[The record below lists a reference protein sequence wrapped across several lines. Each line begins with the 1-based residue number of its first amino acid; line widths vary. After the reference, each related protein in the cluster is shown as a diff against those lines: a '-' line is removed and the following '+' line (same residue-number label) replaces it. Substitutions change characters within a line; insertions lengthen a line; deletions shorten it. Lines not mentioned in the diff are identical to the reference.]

1 VTSLR
6 PLTRDDV
13 TITVEALPEDSPPEG
28 HFASGDDEFDRKI
41 CAEIR
46 EKAEWNSWAWCCI
59 KVTVSWRGHSASDYL
74 GACSYDS
81 KEEFVSEGGY
91 YDDMVDR
98 ALEEL
103 NDEVR
108 CAYED
113 LKELEV
119 SPSGT

>member
-1 VTSLR
+1 MLR

-13 TITVEALPEDSPPEG
+13 TITVEALPEDQHPDDCFALDDPE
-28 HFASGDDEFDRKI
+28 AQKKIVDEI
-41 CAEIR
+41 L
-46 EKAEWNSWAWCCI
+46 EKAEWNEWAWCCI

-81 KEEFVSEGGY
+81 KEAFVAEDGY
-91 YDDMVDR
+91 YSDMVDR

-103 NDEVR
+103 NGEVR
-108 CAYED
+108 RAYAD

>member
-1 VTSLR
+1 MLR

-13 TITVEALPEDSPPEG
+13 IITVEALPEDSSPEG
-28 HFASGDDEFDRKI
+28 HFSTGDDERDRKI

-59 KVTVSWRGHSASDYL
+59 KVTASWRGHSASDYL
-74 GACSYDS
+74 GGCCYDS

-103 NDEVR
+103 NDEI
-108 CAYED
+108 AATYKN

-119 SPSGT
+119 EA